1 MFGKSCPK
9 ICPVYTL
16 QMVMIIFWPEDQ
28 TKGAAI
34 DRDGKDTGGV
44 SEEKD
49 GRIRRSG

>member
-28 TKGAAI
+28 LEF
-34 DRDGKDTGGV
+34 
-44 SEEKD
+44 SETLD
-49 GRIRRSG
+49 NFTLQSHHLCAQ